1 MKHTDFIRTFFEKH
15 FDVICKAER
24 HNQDCIVTAKIPL
37 TKVIDLARNDGLS
50 VCIVNGC
57 LDFGTNDT
65 TSAYKNN
72 LAKSVIKKFELT
84 QGEKPG
90 EFIDVQEL
98 DKVIADIQS
107 GKAGYDTTQRIRM
120 ITGADDIIA
129 GNIERYIVL
138 ELSGEGDINKET
150 EKEVKEVIT
159 ANVVQGQV
167 SGALLHFNT
176 DSDWN
181 EESMKKLLFRTFPRV
196 TLVKAKE
203 ESGVVNFQVK
213 GSVEDLDVLKEI
225 LGVGVDKDFI
235 TLTSGFDNHLE
246 NALEQLDIP
255 EKHWELRAMN
265 GDKIL
270 TVDGFNEE
278 KYEQLVKD
286 LKPDFNADYDKKE
299 KGLTFKEVK

>member
-1 MKHTDFIRTFFEKH
+1 MKHTDFIRTYFERH
-15 FDVICKAER
+15 FDIVCEAKR
-24 HNQDCIVTAKIPL
+24 DKQDCIVTAKIPL
-37 TKVIDLARNDGLS
+37 TKVIDLARNEGLS

-57 LDFGTNDT
+57 LDFGTHDT

-84 QGEKPG
+84 LGEKPG

-107 GKAGYDTTQRIRM
+107 GKAGYDTTQKIRM
-120 ITGADDIIA
+120 ITGADDIVA

-150 EKEVKEVIT
+150 EKEVKEAIT
-159 ANVVQGQV
+159 ANVV
-167 SGALLHFNT
+167 SGAILTFNT
-176 DSDWN
+176 DSDWD
-181 EESMKKLLFRTFPRV
+181 EESMKKLLSRTFPHV
-196 TLVKAKE
+196 NLVEAKE

-213 GSVEDLDVLKEI
+213 GSVEDLDALKKI
-225 LGVGVDKDFI
+225 ISVGVDKGQI
-235 TLTSGFDNHLE
+235 ILTSGFENHLE
-246 NALEQLDIP
+246 NALEQLNIP
-255 EKHWELRAMN
+255 EKHWELRATN
-265 GDKIL
+265 EGEVL